1 MSESKQAWACARP
14 RPVLRLVPP
23 LAPEPLPPPGERVLV
38 ATQGFRLTSERLEA
52 HGRSY
57 RLEDIRGVSTR
68 HAAPRLLPTLALG
81 LAAVL
86 AEPVLL
92 LQPPSLPV
100 SLALLLATALVFA
113 SIVRLLL
120 AADTWWLSVCTAEGE
135 RQVLRCQDHQL
146 FTRVQEALQQALAQA
161 RPPSS
166 ARARHPL
173 SPTARVQE

>member
-1 MSESKQAWACARP
+1 MSESKQTWPSARP

-23 LAPEPLPPPGERVLV
+23 LPPEPLPPPGERVLL
-38 ATQGFRLTSERLEA
+38 ATPGLRLTSERLEA

-57 RLEDIRGVSTR
+57 RLADIHGLSTR
-68 HAAPRLLPTLALG
+68 HAAPRLLPTLTLG
-81 LAAVL
+81 LAAAL

-113 SIVRLLL
+113 SMVRLLL

-146 FTRVQEALQQALAQA
+146 FTRVQEALQQALAQG
-161 RPPSS
+161 
-166 ARARHPL
+166 RHTL